1 MPMKKSEIN
10 EKGKKNIEILKQKLN
25 FSDKKPIQKEVILNH
40 GELERSI
47 NTIKIDEKNGKL
59 IMDKNEYNIGMILKG
74 EKIDEKDNKL
84 EKTFENEKIKDNNK
98 ICQKKEEENNY
109 KINKDNKDNK
119 DKNINNNKDIKDN
132 DNKDIKDNTN
142 SKEVLQEYKNC
153 NNNNDTEISL
163 YFESMDQKIK
173 HTITC
178 QSNESFHILEG
189 KLYEKYP
196 QYKES
201 ENYFI
206 VNGGKVNRFKTLNEN
221 NIKNG
226 DKIVLNIIDYD
237 D

>member
-1 MPMKKSEIN
+1 MK
-10 EKGKKNIEILKQKLN
+10 
-25 FSDKKPIQKEVILNH
+25 
-40 GELERSI
+40 
-47 NTIKIDEKNGKL
+47 KNGKL
-59 IMDKNEYNIGMILKG
+59 IMDKNEYNIGMIMKG
-74 EKIDEKDNKL
+74 EKVDEKDNKL

-98 ICQKKEEENNY
+98 ICQNKEEGNNI
-109 KINKDNKDNK
+109 KINKDNK

-132 DNKDIKDNTN
+132 DNKDIRNNTN
-142 SKEVLQEYKNC
+142 SKEALQENKNC

-206 VNGGKVNRFKTLNEN
+206 VNGGKVNRFKTLKEN